1 MGEAQGKKKNKGQKV
16 SLADFLNDQNTG
28 SWADEMAELPSA
40 PASASAADGDRP
52 RGGFSDSRREGGAF
66 GSRGGFG
73 ERSGMDRPERP
84 QRGPQ
89 EIPDVAPF
97 TAYIGNL
104 PFDLIDADIEDFF
117 AGSKVA
123 SVRLVR
129 DKMDDKPKGFGYVEF
144 DDRESLVKALEKNG
158 SSLNNRAVRVN
169 VADPPRDRPE
179 ERNWRREG
187 PAEPRSTFG
196 SSRGGFGRD
205 RPEREERGG
214 FERRGD
220 TSWGSRGAFQDRTE
234 RTERPERSFER
245 RGDTSWGSNGTFKS
259 NFENRRRE
267 GEEEGGK
274 WNSAPRRRE
283 APAPSFSDNADNWRT
298 SRPTNRPSPF
308 GSAKPREEKNQE

>member
-1 MGEAQGKKKNKGQKV
+1 MAESQGKKKNKGQKL

-40 PASASAADGDRP
+40 PAAATLDGDRP
-52 RGGFSDSRREGGAF
+52 RGGFGDSRREGAF
-66 GSRGGFG
+66 GDSRREGSRGGFG
-73 ERSGMDRPERP
+73 ERSSFDRP

-104 PFDLIDADIEDFF
+104 PFDLIDADVEDFF
-117 AGSKVA
+117 AGSKVT

-144 DDRESLVKALEKNG
+144 EDRDSLVKALDKNG
-158 SSLNNRAVRVN
+158 STLNNRAVRVN

-187 PAEPRSTFG
+187 PAD
-196 SSRGGFGRD
+196 SSR
-205 RPEREERGG
+205 
-214 FERRGD
+214 
-220 TSWGSRGAFQDRTE
+220 SV
-234 RTERPERSFER
+234 PERSFER

-267 GEEEGGK
+267 GEESK

-283 APAPSFSDNADNWRT
+283 APSTFSDSADNWRT
-298 SRPTNRPSPF
+298 SRPSNRPNPF
-308 GSAKPREEKNQE
+308 AGAKPKEENSQE